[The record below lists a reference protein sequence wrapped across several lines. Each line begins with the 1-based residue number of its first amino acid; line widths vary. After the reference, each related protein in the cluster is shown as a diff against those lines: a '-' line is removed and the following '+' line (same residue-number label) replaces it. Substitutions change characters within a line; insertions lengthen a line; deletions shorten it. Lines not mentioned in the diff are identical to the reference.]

1 MREAV
6 YLAMAGVVPS
16 IEAAFEM
23 DGVMRS
29 AAIIVAKEIEE
40 MRRVELTRMFGITL
54 RPKQYTGYV

>member
-29 AAIIVAKEIEE
+29 AAVIVAKDIEE
-40 MRRVELTRMFGITL
+40 ARRLDMVRAFGAAVGM
-54 RPKQYTGYV
+54 Q

>member
-16 IEAAFEM
+16 IEAALEM

-29 AAIIVAKEIEE
+29 AAILVANEIEE
-40 MRRVELTRMFGITL
+40 RRRQEMVRAFGVMV
-54 RPKQYTGYV
+54 GAG

>member
-1 MREAV
+1 MRDAV

-29 AAIIVAKEIEE
+29 AAVIVAKEIEE
-40 MRRVELTRMFGITL
+40 VRRFDMARAFGMAIGI
-54 RPKQYTGYV
+54 R